1 MTTAPALHVT
11 ALGNAIVDVI
21 APAEDGFLHAQ
32 GLAKGTMTLIDDDRA
47 HALYGAMA
55 AGIEASGGS
64 AANTVAGVAS
74 LGGKAAYIGKTAPD
88 QLGEVFAHDIRAIGV
103 QFATSPLE
111 GGPATARCL
120 INVTPDGQRT
130 MATYLGAANRLG
142 PDDVDEALIRDAAVV
157 YLEGY
162 LFDPPP
168 AREAFVKAAGLA
180 RAAGRKTAMTLSDV
194 FVVDR
199 WRDEILA
206 FLPKIDMVF
215 ANMAELLALY
225 PGDDFETALDKLAS
239 VVEIAAVTRSE
250 HGSVVRRGG
259 ERHDVSAFPI
269 AELVDTTGA
278 GDQYA
283 AGFLY
288 GYATGRPLDVCGRL
302 GSLAAAEVIQHYGP
316 RPMTPLAELARES
329 GLL

>member
-1 MTTAPALHVT
+1 MTPSLHVT

-21 APAEDGFLHAQ
+21 APAEDAFLSSE
-32 GLAKGTMTLIDDDRA
+32 GLSKGAMTLVDDDRA
-47 HALYGAMA
+47 HALYNAMA

-64 AANTVAGVAS
+64 AANTVAGIAS
-74 LGGKAAYIGKTAPD
+74 LGGKAAYIGKVAPD
-88 QLGEVFAHDIRAIGV
+88 QLGEVFAHDIRAIGAA
-103 QFATSPLE
+103 FATAPLV

-130 MATYLGAANRLG
+130 MATYLGAANRLTV
-142 PDDVDEALIRDAAVV
+142 DDVHEPLIRDAAVV

-168 AREAFVKAAGLA
+168 AREAFIKAAAIA
-180 RAAGRKTAMTLSDV
+180 RQAGRKSAMTLSDV

-199 WRDEILA
+199 WRQEILD
-206 FLPKIDMVF
+206 FLPRIDMVF
-215 ANMAELLALY
+215 ANSAELHALY
-225 PGDDFETALDKLAS
+225 PGLEFEAALDKLAAA
-239 VVEIAAVTRSE
+239 VEIAAVTRSE
-250 HGSVVRRGG
+250 HGSVVRKGA
-259 ERHDVSAFPI
+259 ERHDIAAFPI
-269 AELVDTTGA
+269 DELVDTTGA

-288 GYATGRPLDVCGRL
+288 GYATGRPLDVCGKL

-316 RPMTPLAELARES
+316 RPQTPLAELAREA
-329 GLL
+329 GVI